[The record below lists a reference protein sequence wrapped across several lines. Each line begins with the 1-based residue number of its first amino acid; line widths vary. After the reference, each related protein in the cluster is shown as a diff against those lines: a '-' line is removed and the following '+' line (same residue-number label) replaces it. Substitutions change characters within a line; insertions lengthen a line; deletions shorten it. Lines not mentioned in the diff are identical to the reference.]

1 MHLFSV
7 TIYSVIVLFLLCD
20 YSCMEAV
27 AWSCIIVIWWS
38 GSGGIQAWSQR
49 PTDFLQCFDS
59 VGLVIGPVKIVPDM
73 TCNVSSGTLSLY
85 AAAAATTCRW

>member
-1 MHLFSV
+1 MMMPLRAGEGVRRFRHAKRFMAVPSPLPAVEWWRVSIMHLFSV

-38 GSGGIQAWSQR
+38 GSGGIQA
-49 PTDFLQCFDS
+49 
-59 VGLVIGPVKIVPDM
+59 
-73 TCNVSSGTLSLY
+73 
-85 AAAAATTCRW
+85 